1 MTAARD
7 GIGVPGAAG
16 APDATGAPD
25 GWAAIG
31 GAAPRSVTVD
41 GVEIGRG
48 SRVRLRPR
56 DTGGDVFDRAL
67 QGRVAVVERL
77 LESVEGQV
85 QVAVTVADDPG
96 RDIGE
101 DRRPGHRFFF
111 SVEEVEPLEGE
122 HQAPPGTRVLV
133 AGIGNVFLGD
143 DGFGCELARRLAQR
157 ELPRGVEVKDFGIRG
172 MDLLYTLNE
181 HFDVAIFLD
190 ATPRGGA
197 PGTVYVIEPEI
208 DEGDV
213 ALDAHGMD
221 PVKVLALAR
230 QLGPVPERMFVVGCE
245 PETVMSPDA
254 EEVVAELSE
263 PVRAALDGAVETVES
278 LIEELLSEEESERS
292 VSPT

>member
-1 MTAARD
+1 MSAASE
-7 GIGVPGAAG
+7 
-16 APDATGAPD
+16 

-31 GAAPRSVTVD
+31 GSAPRSVVVD
-41 GVEIGRG
+41 GVELGRG

-67 QGRVAVVERL
+67 DGRVAVVERL
-77 LESVEGQV
+77 LESVEGGV

-96 RDIGE
+96 RELGE

-111 SVEEVEPLEGE
+111 SLAEVEPLEGE
-122 HQAPPGTRVLV
+122 RQEPPPATRVLV

-143 DGFGCELARRLAQR
+143 DGVGVELARRLAQR

-181 HFDVAIFLD
+181 DYDVAIFLD

-197 PGTVYVIEPEI
+197 PGTVYVIEPEVE
-208 DEGDV
+208 EGEV
-213 ALDAHGMD
+213 ALDIHGMD
-221 PVKVLALAR
+221 PVRVLALAR
-230 QLGPVPERMFVVGCE
+230 QLGPVPERMLVVGCE
-245 PETVMSPDA
+245 PQTVMSPDA

-263 PVRAALDGAVETVES
+263 PVRVAVDGAVEAVES
-278 LIEELLSEEESERS
+278 LVEELLEATKDERS
-292 VSPT
+292 VSST